1 MKCYQEHLQI
11 YVSSHI
17 AKDAEFKSGSSWTDP
32 TQHSQVVAIDFLPII
47 NNTFLTI
54 NNGSLQIL
62 LLIFACMKYFVE
74 IAILSRGQISFG
86 GGGGQEESD
95 CTTPLR
101 KPGSLLRILSLQK
114 ASM

>member
-17 AKDAEFKSGSSWTDP
+17 AKDVESKSSSSWTDP
-32 TQHSQVVAIDFLPII
+32 TQHSQVVAVDFLPII
-47 NNTFLTI
+47 YNTFLTI
-54 NNGSLQIL
+54 NGPLQIL
-62 LLIFACMKYFVE
+62 LLIFACIKYFVE
-74 IAILSRGQISFG
+74 TAILSRGQISFG

-101 KPGSLLRILSLQK
+101 KPGSVLLT
-114 ASM
+114 